1 MPRKARANTTLEW
14 AQRIASLR
22 QRLGMSQAELAHR
35 LECSAM
41 TVSRW
46 ERGLLAPSSDYYIQ
60 LGNLAGKSEC
70 WFFWERA
77 GLRLPDVVRA
87 LPSKMRPRLPL
98 SAVPA
103 LEDARAG
110 GGGKQR
116 DSSRSGLVASLVL
129 NVDAVSRR
137 KQGDG
142 RLTPRHIP
150 AGR

>member
-60 LGNLAGKSEC
+60 LGNLAGRSEC

-87 LPSKMRPRLPL
+87 LPSKMRPRLPV

-110 GGGKQR
+110 GGEKQR
-116 DSSRSGLVASLVL
+116 DSSRPGLVAIPLL
-129 NVDAVSRR
+129 NVVAGSHGNQASEPGYGSSR
-137 KQGDG
+137 
-142 RLTPRHIP
+142 
-150 AGR
+150 

>member
-87 LPSKMRPRLPL
+87 LPARLRPKLPV
-98 SAVPA
+98 SALPA
-103 LEDARAG
+103 LEGAHAGTAARS
-110 GGGKQR
+110 KDPQR
-116 DSSRSGLVASLVL
+116 G
-129 NVDAVSRR
+129 
-137 KQGDG
+137 
-142 RLTPRHIP
+142 
-150 AGR
+150 

>member
-1 MPRKARANTTLEW
+1 MPEKARANTMFEW

-22 QRLGMSQAELAHR
+22 QRLEMSQAELAHR

-60 LGNLAGKSEC
+60 LGNLAGKSDC

-87 LPSKMRPRLPL
+87 LPSNMRPRLPV
-98 SAVPA
+98 STAPA
-103 LEDARAG
+103 LENALAG
-110 GGGKQR
+110 GGEKGR
-116 DSSRSGLVASLVL
+116 EPRRPGLVGI
-129 NVDAVSRR
+129 RGIR
-137 KQGDG
+137 K
-142 RLTPRHIP
+142 
-150 AGR
+150 

>member
-22 QRLGMSQAELAHR
+22 QRLGMSQAALAHR

-46 ERGLLAPSSDYYIQ
+46 ERGLLAPSSDDSIQ

-77 GLRLPDVVRA
+77 GLRLPDGVRA
-87 LPSKMRPRLPL
+87 LPSKMRARLPG

-103 LEDARAG
+103 VA
-110 GGGKQR
+110 
-116 DSSRSGLVASLVL
+116 SGLA
-129 NVDAVSRR
+129 
-137 KQGDG
+137 DG
-142 RLTPRHIP
+142 
-150 AGR
+150 G